1 MVRTNKDK
9 LPVISVGG
17 VVWHPKMRE
26 AGRTTIEGNVVW
38 IPGTGGITYNAK
50 IGDNCIDWAADHL
63 EPGVTIRH
71 KETDHNHA
79 LQILSC
85 VGNEAIVKSGEAK
98 GETGIVTGKH
108 GGSDHVLIYFPQET
122 LEKLSIDDNIMVK
135 ATGQGMALTDYPDI
149 TLRNVSPMLIEK
161 MNIIEENGTLKVGVA
176 KIAPASVMG
185 SGLGTVNTAGGDYD
199 ITLFD
204 DEIKMR
210 YNLGDLRFGD
220 IVAIENADT
229 RYGRSYRTGACT
241 IGVIVHGDCVISGHG
256 PGVTT
261 LITSKLPLIEP
272 FIDPKANL
280 ADYFLS

>member
-1 MVRTNKDK
+1 MVKTNVDK

-26 AGRTTIEGNVVW
+26 TGRTTIEGNVVW

-85 VGNEAIVKSGEAK
+85 VGNEAIVKSGDAK
-98 GETGIVTGKH
+98 GEKGIVTGKH
-108 GGSDHVLIYFPQET
+108 GGSDHVLIYFPQEV
-122 LEKLSIDDNIMVK
+122 LEKMSIDDNVMVK
-135 ATGQGMALTDYPDI
+135 AAGQGMELSDYPDI
-149 TLRNVSPMLIEK
+149 MLRNVSPALIGK
-161 MNIIEENGTLKVGVA
+161 MNIIEDNGKLRVGVA
-176 KIAPASVMG
+176 KIAPASIMG

-204 DEIKMR
+204 DEIKER
-210 YNLGDLRFGD
+210 YGLGDLRFGD
-220 IVAIENADT
+220 IVAIKNADT

-261 LITSKLPLIEP
+261 LMTAKLPLIEP
-272 FIDPKANL
+272 FIDPNANL
-280 ADYFLS
+280 ADYFLN